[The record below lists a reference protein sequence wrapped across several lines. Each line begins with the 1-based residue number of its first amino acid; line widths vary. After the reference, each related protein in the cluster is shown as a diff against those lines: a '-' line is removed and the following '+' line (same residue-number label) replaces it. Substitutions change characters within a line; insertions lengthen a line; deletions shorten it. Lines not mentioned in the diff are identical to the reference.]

1 MMIMMYYVDLC
12 RLFAAKSDP
21 RKGIPRFSSI
31 SVCVY
36 ARCAIFKKTMQHPD
50 SHPATIQ
57 GHQRLLCKC
66 MLLELKTCM

>member
-31 SVCVY
+31 SVCVCMRGVLY
-36 ARCAIFKKTMQHPD
+36 SKRQCNILTHILQPFKGTKD
-50 SHPATIQ
+50 FSASACC
-57 GHQRLLCKC
+57 LS
-66 MLLELKTCM
+66 